1 MTHKLNIIA
10 LEILEGC
17 NLFCE
22 FCVRNAIN
30 NLTNKVSIENYKK
43 VVGNLK
49 HFEETPNIAL
59 TGGEPFLQND
69 LLEFCKIND
78 ANKVG
83 FSITTNATI
92 KNRKVIDFCADSA
105 YFRHFIISIDSF
117 KPEKHDSI
125 RGNNAFERSMKF
137 IEYIKEKN
145 IPFGINMTVSEDN
158 YLDVYDTI
166 LFAKNIGAKDISVAT
181 VKPNGRGEATFT
193 LDKLKIIA
201 EQIIKNKDLISD
213 NFKVWATEVT
223 FFLYDFDEYKNDIKR
238 GDTGS
243 CQFADSTLHIRANG
257 DILGCTACEDKVLG
271 NLFKKNELDYL
282 EKVWK
287 HSPILNSVRSKEYLK
302 GECSNCEFLEFCG
315 GCRCRANGVY
325 NDLFAEDPYCPIVL
339 NPNFKESLNN
349 SV

>member
-1 MTHKLNIIA
+1 MSNHLNIIA

-22 FCVRNAIN
+22 FCVRNATN
-30 NLTNKVSIENYKK
+30 NLTNKVSIKNYKQ
-43 VVGNLK
+43 VINNLK
-49 HFEETPNIAL
+49 YFEKPPNIAL
-59 TGGEPFLQND
+59 TGGEPFLQTN

-78 ANKVG
+78 ANKIG

-92 KNRKVIDFCADSA
+92 KKRSIIDFCANSN

-117 KPEKHDSI
+117 KQEKHDAI
-125 RGNNAFERSMKF
+125 RGNKAFERSMKF
-137 IEYIKEKN
+137 IKYIKEKH

-201 EQIIKNKDLISD
+201 EQIIKNKHLISD
-213 NFKVWATEVT
+213 DFKVWATEVT
-223 FFLYDFDEYKNDIKR
+223 FFLYDFDEYKNHIKN

-243 CQFADSTLHIRANG
+243 CQFADSTLHLRANG
-257 DILGCTACEDKVLG
+257 DILGCTACEDKILG
-271 NLFKKNELDYL
+271 NLFEQTNPAYL
-282 EKVWK
+282 EEIWND
-287 HSPILNSVRSKEYLK
+287 SPILNSVRNKKHLK
-302 GECSNCEFLEFCG
+302 GKCGNCEFLEFCG
-315 GCRCRANGVY
+315 GCRCRANGVQ

-339 NPNFKESLNN
+339 DSNFRESLNIH
-349 SV
+349 V